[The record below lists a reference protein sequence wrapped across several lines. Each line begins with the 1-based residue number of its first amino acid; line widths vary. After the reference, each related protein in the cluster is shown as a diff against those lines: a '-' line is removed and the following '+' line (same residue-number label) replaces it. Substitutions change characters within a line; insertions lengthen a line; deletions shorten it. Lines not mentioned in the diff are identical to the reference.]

1 MHVWLILL
9 GASAL
14 VGALS
19 AWYLRGTAA
28 WLLASVLPP
37 AVFLA
42 LLLVEEYVLPASGGG
57 GGGGGASMWPI
68 AFVVGG
74 TAATFTS
81 WCARLL
87 VGALR
92 PQP

>member
-1 MHVWLILL
+1 MPVWLILL

-19 AWYLRGTAA
+19 AWYLRGAA
-28 WLLASVLPP
+28 SWLLAAALPP

-42 LLLVEEYVLPASGGG
+42 LLLVEEYLLPASA
-57 GGGGGASMWPI
+57 GGASMWPI

-74 TAATFTS
+74 TAAAFTGC
-81 WCARLL
+81 CARLL